1 MEDAEE
7 DERCS
12 WHIKI
17 EEHLCSKA
25 GTAGS
30 ACSHPEILHHVL
42 ANELK
47 DLMRPEELYY
57 GKLLQVNLSATS
69 KALFAKLTTR

>member
-1 MEDAEE
+1 MLVKDAEE

-17 EEHLCSKA
+17 VERP

-30 ACSHPEILHHVL
+30 ACSHTEIHHVL
-42 ANELK
+42 AKELK
-47 DLMRPEELYY
+47 DLMRPEE
-57 GKLLQVNLSATS
+57 
-69 KALFAKLTTR
+69 

>member
-1 MEDAEE
+1 VEDAEE

-30 ACSHPEILHHVL
+30 ACSHPEIHHVL
-42 ANELK
+42 AKELK

-57 GKLLQVNLSATS
+57 GKLLRVNLSATS
-69 KALFAKLTTR
+69 CTCKE